1 MKKII
6 ITSLVLAIFFLL
18 GAGIVQSAGL
28 CDDCNGD
35 PCDPGLT
42 CINDKCRGCPASGP
56 GLVVICNPIQAC
68 DWAEFVAGITGFI
81 FMIALGLA
89 PLMIIIGAFYIL
101 TAGADPKRVE
111 TGKNIILYTV
121 IGFTIILLGRALVYV
136 IQNILG

>member
-6 ITSLVLAIFFLL
+6 AVLLISIVFLIFGADLVQAQLCEPCAPEEAIT
-18 GAGIVQSAGL
+18 
-28 CDDCNGD
+28 D
-35 PCDPGLT
+35 GLT
-42 CINDKCRGCPASGP
+42 CKNGKWRGCSSAP
-56 GLVVICNPIQAC
+56 GSVVICNPIQAC
-68 DWAEFVAGITGFI
+68 DFEELVGGIIGFI
-81 FMIALGLA
+81 FMIALALA

-121 IGFTIILLGRALVYV
+121 IGFAIILLGRALVYV